1 MSMHPGHAG
10 RRTSEIL
17 RLKRRPKPNGPTL
30 PEASEAVRGAD
41 IEAKTDR
48 PTGAVRVVWA
58 LFGLLADP
66 NSQGASNPQPTKH
79 KRA

>member
-1 MSMHPGHAG
+1 MSMHPRRAG
-10 RRTSEIL
+10 RNRREIL
-17 RLKRRPKPNGPTL
+17 RNSGDSGKPAAQAKRGRP
-30 PEASEAVRGAD
+30 ERGAD
-41 IEAKTDR
+41 RSEG
-48 PTGAVRVVWA
+48 PTEGPGRVVWA